1 MTATLVILPSV
12 LLGARP
18 YRPLAERFG
27 ARGRVATVADTAD
40 ATTPSAVA
48 ERYRRAAPDAPVTW
62 VAHSNAGMYLPQL
75 LHDRPGDA
83 GVLLDATVPGAPPH
97 VSADGE
103 WLATL
108 TGLADGDGVLPPW
121 AEWWGTEQIE
131 ELVPDQALMPLLTD
145 GAPRLPVGYFTAAVA
160 VPAAWQGA
168 PLGYVAYDGPYTGVR
183 DAMAEEGRPTRHVTG
198 GHLALLVDPE
208 PTVDAVLAVEEQLL
222 RRR

>member
-18 YRPLAERFG
+18 YRPLAQRFG
-27 ARGRVATVADTAD
+27 ERGREATVADTAG
-40 ATTPSAVA
+40 ATTPAMVA
-48 ERYRRAAPDAPVTW
+48 EGYRRAAPDTPVTW

-97 VSADGE
+97 VSAAGE

-108 TGLADGDGVLPPW
+108 AGLADGEGMLPPW
-121 AEWWGTEQIE
+121 AAWWGPEQLE
-131 ELVPDQALMPLLTD
+131 ELVPERALLPLLTD
-145 GAPRLPVGYFTAAVA
+145 GAPRLPIGYFTAAVA
-160 VPAAWQGA
+160 VPAAWRA
-168 PLGYVAYDGPYTGVR
+168 ATLGYVSYDGPYTGVR
-183 DAMAEEGRPTRHVTG
+183 AAMADEGRPTRHVTG

-208 PTVDAVLAVEEQLL
+208 PTVEAVLAVEEHL
-222 RRR
+222 RCER